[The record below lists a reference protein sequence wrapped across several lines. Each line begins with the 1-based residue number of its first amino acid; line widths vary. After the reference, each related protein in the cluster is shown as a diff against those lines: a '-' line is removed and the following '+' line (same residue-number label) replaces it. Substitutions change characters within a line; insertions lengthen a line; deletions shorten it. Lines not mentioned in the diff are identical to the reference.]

1 MELTRRDALTALS
14 AAVGGGL
21 AGCSA
26 PSVDSG
32 TEPAELD
39 GHGVDTLAALAAVL
53 YPNEAE
59 NVRGFVKEYASER
72 VRRSPDHGSG
82 VVDAIRVLDDYTET
96 IYGERFADLSLAQR
110 REALQEMPIAT
121 ADPIPDGTD
130 QQRVRYYL
138 VNDLLYAFYATP
150 TGAELAGL
158 ENPPGYPGGTTS
170 YQRGPR

>member
-1 MELTRRDALTALS
+1 MELTRRDTLTALS

-26 PSVDSG
+26 PSSEPE
-32 TEPAELD
+32 TEDVRLGEQEIETL
-39 GHGVDTLAALAAVL
+39 VTLAAIL
-53 YPNEAE
+53 YPSEAE
-59 NVRGFVKEYASER
+59 NVRNFVKEYASER
-72 VRRSPDHGSG
+72 VRQNPDHGRG
-82 VVDAIRVLDDYTET
+82 VVEAISAVNDYTTT
-96 IYGERFADLSLAQR
+96 IYDEQFAALSTEIQTELLA
-110 REALQEMPIAT
+110 EMPVTT
-121 ADPIPDGTD
+121 ADPVPDGTD

-150 TGAELAGL
+150 TGASLAGL